1 MNNGGKGLLLLIGTP
16 AALIGLVAFL
26 VLFSFGGGSSAAA
39 CGALTGGSV
48 DVDAAGS
55 HAPIDGYSGDQ
66 LKNAAA
72 IMNAAESLGMTQQ
85 AQVIGIMTAIGES
98 SLKNINYGDNAT
110 NPDGSIADSIGLF
123 QQQSSWGSVADRM
136 DPTKSATLF
145 FQRLQKLA
153 GWQDLEPT
161 IAIHRIQINQ
171 DPFHYRSFQSTAQDI
186 VTQLSGGSGG
196 STASTATPVPTSSP
210 TASVSAKPGTAA
222 PTNGCSAGGTVLPL
236 TAPFDQTSG
245 YGPRN
250 SPTAG
255 ASSWH
260 PANDYQTRVSGSA
273 SGKTGYSCGSPLFAA
288 QAGTVTVAAGYT
300 LSIKSAEGYTIS
312 YLHMYPPD
320 VEVAVGAAVS
330 SGQEIGKV
338 GSNGPS
344 TGCHLDIRINA
355 DGSTNSDVSA
365 LPQSQTIGAP
375 VSGYVDPEKF
385 FNVFGVTLCGDDC
398 KRENF

>member
-1 MNNGGKGLLLLIGTP
+1 MNNGGKGLLILIGTP
-16 AALIGLVAFL
+16 AAIIAMVAFL
-26 VLFSFGGGSSAAA
+26 VVFSFGGGSAAAA
-39 CGALTGGSV
+39 CNTMTGGSV
-48 DVDAAGS
+48 DVDAAGQ

-66 LKNAAA
+66 LKNAAS

-85 AQVIGIMTAIGES
+85 AQVIGVMTAMGES
-98 SLKNINYGDNAT
+98 TLRNIDYGDNAV

-123 QQQSSWGSVADRM
+123 QQQSNWGSVADRM
-136 DPTKSATLF
+136 DPMKSATLF
-145 FQRLQKLA
+145 FQRLQKLD

-161 IAIHRIQINQ
+161 IAIHRVQINQ
-171 DPFHYRSFQSTAQDI
+171 DPFFYRKFQSSAQDV

-196 STASTATPVPTSSP
+196 STTSAPAASATPAPSG
-210 TASVSAKPGTAA
+210 SATPGAAA

-245 YGPRN
+245 YGPRV
-250 SPTAG
+250 SPTEG

-260 PANDYQTRVSGSA
+260 PANDYQTRVSGTA
-273 SGKTGYSCGSPLFAA
+273 AGKSGYSCGSPVFAS
-288 QAGTVTVAAGYT
+288 QAGTVTVAGGYT
-300 LSIKSAEGYTIS
+300 LSVKSAEGYTIS

-320 VEVAVGAAVS
+320 MEVAVGDAVS

-344 TGCHLDIRINA
+344 TGCHLDIRINTN
-355 DGSTNSDVSA
+355 GSTNDQVSA
-365 LPQSQTIGAP
+365 LPQAQTKGGP
-375 VSGYVDPEKF
+375 QGYVDPEAF

-398 KRENF
+398 RRENF

>member
-1 MNNGGKGLLLLIGTP
+1 MNNGGKGLLILIGTP
-16 AALIGLVAFL
+16 AALIALVAFL
-26 VLFSFGGGSSAAA
+26 VVFSFGGGSAAAA
-39 CGALTGGSV
+39 CGTMQGGSV

-66 LKNAAA
+66 LKNAAS

-85 AQVIGIMTAIGES
+85 AQVIGVMTAMGES
-98 SLKNINYGDNAT
+98 TLKNIDYGDNAV

-123 QQQSSWGSVADRM
+123 QQQSNWGSVADRM
-136 DPTKSATLF
+136 DPMKSATLF
-145 FQRLQKLA
+145 FQRLQKLD

-161 IAIHRIQINQ
+161 IAIHRVQINE
-171 DPFHYRSFQSTAQDI
+171 DPFYYRKFQSAAQDV

-196 STASTATPVPTSSP
+196 STATSVTAGSATP
-210 TASVSAKPGTAA
+210 TASATPGAAA

-236 TAPFDQTSG
+236 TAPFDMTDDF
-245 YGPRN
+245 GPRQA
-250 SPTAG
+250 PTEG

-260 PANDYQTRVSGSA
+260 PADDLQTRVSGSA
-273 SGKTGYSCGSPLFAA
+273 SGRTGYSCGSPVFAA

-300 LSIKSAEGYTIS
+300 LSVKSAEGYTIS

-320 VEVAVGAAVS
+320 MMVAVGDAVS
-330 SGQEIGKV
+330 SGQQIGKV

-344 TGCHLDIRINA
+344 TGCHLDIRIDA
-355 DGSTNSDVSA
+355 QGSTNPDVSA
-365 LPQSQTIGAP
+365 LPESQTLGGP
-375 VSGYVDPEKF
+375 VTGYVDPEKF

-398 KRENF
+398 KRNYTE